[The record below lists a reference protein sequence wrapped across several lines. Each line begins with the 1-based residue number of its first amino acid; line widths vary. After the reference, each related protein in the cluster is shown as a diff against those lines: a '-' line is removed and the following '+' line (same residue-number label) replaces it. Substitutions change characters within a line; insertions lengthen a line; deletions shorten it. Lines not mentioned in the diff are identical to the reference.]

1 MSPQLH
7 HGFSPGVYYKL
18 GHKTTLSK
26 VTTIKIASNTF
37 SHHSDMKLE
46 IKHKKNK
53 KMKKKKK
60 KKPLPN
66 TYTLTHMEVK
76 QYGLQNKLVTKEI
89 KRGKRKNLETIE
101 NRDSRIQKPTGCSK
115 VRSKEKFYSDTSL
128 YEERNLK

>member
-1 MSPQLH
+1 MFVTPITPWI
-7 HGFSPGVYYKL
+7 FSRVYYKL
-18 GHKTTLSK
+18 GHKTTLCK
-26 VTTIKIASNTF
+26 VTTVKIASNTF

-46 IKHKKNK
+46 IKHKK
-53 KMKKKKK
+53 KKKKK

-89 KRGKRKNLETIE
+89 KEEKRKNLETIE

-115 VRSKEKFYSDTSL
+115 VRSKTEFYSDTSL
-128 YEERNLK
+128 YEEKNLK